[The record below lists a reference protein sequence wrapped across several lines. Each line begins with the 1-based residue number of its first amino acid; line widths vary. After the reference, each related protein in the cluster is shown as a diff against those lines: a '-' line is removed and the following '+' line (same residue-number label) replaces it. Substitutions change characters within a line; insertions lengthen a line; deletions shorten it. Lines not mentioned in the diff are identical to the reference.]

1 MTLVFVFYL
10 PNAIKLSC
18 SWGMS
23 LANIKLLE
31 EVIANQIAAGEVV
44 ERPASVVKE
53 LVENSID
60 AGASQVTVEIKDGGQ
75 AMIRVVDN
83 GRGMTPVDLDMC
95 ILRHATSKLVHL
107 EDLDTLETL
116 GFRGEAI
123 PSIASVSRMAIR
135 SRTQDALGATR
146 LTVEGGREKTV
157 VECPGPVGTEIR
169 VEDLFFNVPARRKFL
184 KKAATEASHIHEWL
198 QRLAICYPR
207 IALRFIK
214 EGKTICDYPPTDSLK
229 HRIGDVFGRQYLDQI
244 REVLVPGA
252 MGLNGFVG
260 HPSLARGT
268 ARHYHIFIN
277 GRYVRDRVIMAA
289 IQQAYGTALP
299 KGRHPFVVLMLRL
312 PALLVDVNV
321 HPAKTEVRFSDSRA
335 VHRLVAR
342 SINAVIRQQDGFA
355 ANVAPGPGP
364 DVKPLHLDTP
374 LSPPNVSESVVR
386 SRGVSDHRD
395 RVLAAMERMAQKRGG
410 TPGRKDASRD
420 QSMRR
425 PLPVQLGLSPAN
437 ELTESEPEKS
447 RGVSSEPEY
456 FDRLAPSTPPALRF
470 VALFENYAFFIESD
484 SLLVVDRM
492 GFLEAQLY
500 LALSGDVRPE
510 PLDRPVAVQIPA
522 GLEPGS
528 DLFRRLAIGIEA
540 IGTNDFILVERPTIL
555 STESIL
561 KWLQW
566 WDASAGQPTETN
578 GLTRLVELEAEVAW
592 SRVKSIEIVD
602 RLSTLAGV
610 EDPAW
615 LRRLNSA
622 DIKRLLW

>member
-1 MTLVFVFYL
+1 M
-10 PNAIKLSC
+10 P
-18 SWGMS
+18 
-23 LANIKLLE
+23 LADIKLLE

-60 AGASQVTVEIKDGGQ
+60 AGARQVTVEIKDGGQ
-75 AMIRVVDN
+75 SLIRVVDN
-83 GRGMTPVDLDMC
+83 GRGMTPVDLEMC

-107 EDLDTLETL
+107 EDLDTLGTL

-146 LTVEGGREKTV
+146 LTMEGGREKAI

-184 KKAATEASHIHEWL
+184 KKTATEASHIHEWL
-198 QRLAICYPR
+198 QRLAICYPQ
-207 IALRFIK
+207 IALRFVK
-214 EGKTICDYPPTDSLK
+214 EEKTICDYPPTDSLK

-252 MGLNGFVG
+252 MGLSGFVG

-312 PALLVDVNV
+312 PSLLVDVNV

-342 SINAVIRQQDGFA
+342 AIDAVVRQQDA
-355 ANVAPGPGP
+355 SVANAPPGPVP
-364 DVKPLHLDTP
+364 VVKPLHVDTP
-374 LSPPNVSESVVR
+374 PSSSSMSESVVR
-386 SRGVSDHRD
+386 SRGVADHRD

-410 TPGRKDASRD
+410 TPGRKAAGRD
-420 QSMRR
+420 LALRR
-425 PLPVQLGLSPAN
+425 PKPLQLGLSPAN
-437 ELTESEPEKS
+437 ELTQSSQEKLK
-447 RGVSSEPEY
+447 GVSSNPEK
-456 FDRLAPSTPPALRF
+456 FHHLAPSTPPTLRF
-470 VALFENYAFFIESD
+470 VALLEHYALFIESD
-484 SLLVVDRM
+484 ALLLVDRV
-492 GFLEAQLY
+492 GFLEAQLS
-500 LALSGDVRPE
+500 LALSGDVQRE
-510 PLDRPVAVQIPA
+510 PLDRPVAVQIPV

-528 DLFRRLAIGIEA
+528 ELFRRLAIGIEA

-566 WDASAGQPTETN
+566 CDGSAGQPTDTD
-578 GLTRLVELEAEVAW
+578 GLTRLVELEAEEAW
-592 SRVKSIEIVD
+592 SRVKSGEIMD
-602 RLSTLAGV
+602 HLSILVGM

-615 LRRLNSA
+615 LRRLKSV